1 METAL
6 LIVIG
11 VLAVAL
17 LVSWARTGADARSRF
32 EAWRDREIAR
42 VESDAR
48 RLAGEAARTE
58 LVRWQ
63 QERESG
69 IRRDAVARSTSTV
82 LGKTTEHLAPY
93 LGEFP
98 YNPRDVRFI
107 GSPVDLVVFDG
118 LDAGLVERVVLVEI
132 KSGAGQLST
141 RQRQV
146 RDAVNAGQVSWDEWR
161 LPHP

>member
-1 METAL
+1 
-6 LIVIG
+6 
-11 VLAVAL
+11 
-17 LVSWARTGADARSRF
+17 
-32 EAWRDREIAR
+32 
-42 VESDAR
+42 
-48 RLAGEAARTE
+48 
-58 LVRWQ
+58 VRWQ